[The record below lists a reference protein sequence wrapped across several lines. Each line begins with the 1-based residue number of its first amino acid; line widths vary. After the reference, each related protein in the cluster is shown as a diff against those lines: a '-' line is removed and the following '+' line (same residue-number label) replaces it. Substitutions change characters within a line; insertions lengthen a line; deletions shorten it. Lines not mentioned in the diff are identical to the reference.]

1 VIKKVLVSLIFVVVL
16 LLAGAFFYIDSIVK
30 NGIEVVGS
38 QVLGTAISVASVS
51 ISPLSGSGTIRELFG
66 NYSGT
71 NHWKPR
77 RVYCGK
83 YNAAG

>member
-1 VIKKVLVSLIFVVVL
+1 MIKKVLVSLIFVVVL

-66 NYSGT
+66 D
-71 NHWKPR
+71 
-77 RVYCGK
+77 
-83 YNAAG
+83 